1 MRPKSLD
8 HLLAVQPIAGREG
21 KQLDQASGP
30 SMPPRGCGQRA
41 AVDLHLEPTEQLDLY
56 ARHLLPVCTRGP
68 RLCGRSRRV
77 FRLPDGDLLGIALVD
92 AQIPHEATV
101 LPGPWKEARRDDA
114 SFDRGEVVHE
124 HSEPAELLRS

>member
-1 MRPKSLD
+1 
-8 HLLAVQPIAGREG
+8 LLLV
-21 KQLDQASGP
+21 LS
-30 SMPPRGCGQRA
+30 RGLVRRLL
-41 AVDLHLEPTEQLDLY
+41 VLTPLLILS
-56 ARHLLPVCTRGP
+56 LLPIRPLNGFRGERP
-68 RLCGRSRRV
+68 AARVGRCGGDRV